1 MHDSKHNFEP
11 ERSCR
16 NRRSS
21 LLRPVANKSTVSI
34 GKTVDN
40 YIVHES
46 KHHVK
51 PASRCSG
58 LVLLP
63 EYQCNPRLSRF
74 PSLNFPDI
82 QTITSAMISR
92 LK

>member
-1 MHDSKHNFEP
+1 M
-11 ERSCR
+11 
-16 NRRSS
+16 
-21 LLRPVANKSTVSI
+21 LRPVANKSTVRI
-34 GKTVDN
+34 AKTVDN

-46 KHHVK
+46 KHNVK

-63 EYQCNPRLSRF
+63 EYQCSPRLSRF
-74 PSLNFPDI
+74 QSLSFPDI
-82 QTITSAMISR
+82 HTITSAMISR